1 VGLRL
6 NVTLYRVMAY
16 VTGVILVL
24 LCVLAILQVAV
35 HDEAAVNLVGTVHGL
50 LYIVYLLVSYPLT
63 RRLRLRAWPTT
74 VAVLLAG
81 TIPVMT
87 FVVERRISRRYID
100 PALAAENGQP
110 TAPGGTRQ
118 ARQGAVDGGA
128 ADGGAADGGA
138 AAPPASAT
146 PGATAIPRSSPDPAS
161 PGQ

>member
-16 VTGVILVL
+16 VTGVILVV

-35 HDEAAVNLVGTVHGL
+35 DDAAAVNLVGTVHGL

-63 RRLRLRAWPTT
+63 RRLRLTAWPT

-87 FVVERRISRRYID
+87 FVVERRISHRYIA
-100 PALAAENGQP
+100 PALAAENDHL

-118 ARQGAVDGGA
+118 ASPGA
-128 ADGGAADGGA
+128 APGGEAGSPAAH
-138 AAPPASAT
+138 T
-146 PGATAIPRSSPDPAS
+146 PGTPSHPAEQ
-161 PGQ
+161 P